1 MSNKVYD
8 ILKTIALIW
17 LPAIGTLYSALAAI
31 WGLPYGEEI
40 VATIVAIDTFLGAIL
55 QISSASYKKK
65 GDEENESL

>member
-40 VATIVAIDTFLGAIL
+40 VATIVAVDTFLGAIL

-65 GDEENESL
+65 EDEENESL

>member
-1 MSNKVYD
+1 MSNRVYD

-31 WGLPYGEEI
+31 WGLPFGEEI

>member
-31 WGLPYGEEI
+31 WGLPFGEEI